1 MERYAIIL
9 IDWKKMKPE
18 VRSELKQCLA
28 TDGLLLGQIFNAM
41 ESGINNAADLVEA
54 TTAASRGVVYNYQK
68 MTYAILDGVVPN
80 SAAVSL
86 MSARA
91 ITRIIKKNSDIS
103 PETLSYLKAT
113 RERLMENTEASSAVM
128 HDQELIEAQS
138 AALESIASTIQ
149 SGIYVYSF
157 PTYLYYGTVED
168 KELFWLK
175 IGSTKNSV
183 WQRIVEQNRQTSM
196 PEDPK
201 LLRIYHKDGMDIEAI
216 EKKFHV
222 TLDRVGHERSAARR
236 TKSGKEWFATTLDAI
251 DAIAELL
258 NLEIERYE
266 DTEFSL

>member
-1 MERYAIIL
+1 
-9 IDWKKMKPE
+9 MKPE
-18 VRSELKQCLA
+18 VRQEIKQLLA
-28 TDGLLLGQIFNAM
+28 VDDLLLGQIFNAM
-41 ESGINNAADLVEA
+41 ERGITNAAELVEA

-68 MTYAILDGVVPN
+68 MTYAILDGVVPS

-91 ITRIIKKNSDIS
+91 ISRIIKKNPTIT
-103 PETLSYLKAT
+103 PETLAYLKAN
-113 RERLMENTEASSAVM
+113 REKLLDNTETSSAVQ

-138 AALESIASTIQ
+138 AALESIATTIQ

-168 KELFWLK
+168 KEVYWLK

-201 LLRIYHKDGMDIEAI
+201 LLRIYHKENMDIDLI
-216 EKKFHV
+216 EKKFHK
-222 TLDRVGHERSAARR
+222 TLERVGHERSAARR
-236 TKSGKEWFATTLDAI
+236 TKAGKEWFATTLDAI

-258 NLEIERYE
+258 ELDIERYE
-266 DTEFSL
+266 DVEVGF